1 MLSHSQPEW
10 NGSLHPEESGTNWN
24 LGKMQL
30 ISCCKWCHYHRII
43 IGNKKRWKIY
53 CISPDT
59 VLLKHD
65 FNVHTNL
72 VWPLQ
77 GKVTLPW
84 SSLSFLSILATA
96 LDLIGS
102 RLGIQNISNPKI
114 FPKWIFHSKFF
125 SPKCV
130 PNTQFFPESST
141 LSRSSM
147 TCTDKVCLV
156 TMCSSHGRAMCF
168 PQLSL
173 ASKRSRCS
181 SARVTTSSSLSLPVL
196 SSGVRGGSY
205 TDHKSTWIQSDF
217 SWCEMTG
224 ICTKYLG
231 TVASLKLLFPRC
243 VGDKITTPNDVG

>member
-10 NGSLHPEESGTNWN
+10 NVSLHPEESGTNWN

-30 ISCCKWCHYHRII
+30 ISCCKWYHYHRII
-43 IGNKKRWKIY
+43 IGNEKRWNIY

-59 VLLKHD
+59 ALLKHD

-96 LDLIGS
+96 LDLIRS
-102 RLGIQNISNPKI
+102 RLGIQKSQIQDFSQVDIPLPKMC
-114 FPKWIFHSKFF
+114 SKHTFL
-125 SPKCV
+125 
-130 PNTQFFPESST
+130 PESST

-147 TCTDKVCLV
+147 TCTDNVRLV
-156 TMCSSHGRAMCF
+156 TMCSSHGRAICF

-196 SSGVRGGSY
+196 SSGVRGGSH
-205 TDHKSTWIQSDF
+205 TNHKSTWMQSDF

-224 ICTKYLG
+224 VCT
-231 TVASLKLLFPRC
+231 LKVHR
-243 VGDKITTPNDVG
+243 